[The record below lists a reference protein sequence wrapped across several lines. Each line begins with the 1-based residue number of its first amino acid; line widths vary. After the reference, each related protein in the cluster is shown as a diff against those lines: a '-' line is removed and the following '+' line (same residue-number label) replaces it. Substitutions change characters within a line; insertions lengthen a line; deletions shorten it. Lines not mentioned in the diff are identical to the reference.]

1 MGKANFGAPVREVE
15 WIKAHLDLDVF
26 IEGGTYK
33 GHTASRMAAVFE
45 HVFTIE
51 RHDQLHR
58 EARAKYPIDNITF
71 LHGDTRDH
79 LSHLL
84 QNHGKCLI
92 WLDAHWSGL
101 GTHGEDDECPLLE
114 ELALIFASSAQP
126 VILIDDARL
135 FTAPPPPPHKLSAWP
150 SLDQVLA
157 AIPNGYRTLIIE
169 DVIYV
174 LASDIFPQ
182 FREYIRNQIRIY

>member
-1 MGKANFGAPVREVE
+1 MGEANFGAPINEVE
-15 WIKAHLDLDVF
+15 WIKTHLDLDVF

-33 GHTASRMAAVFE
+33 GHTASRMAIVFE
-45 HVFTIE
+45 RVFTIE
-51 RHDQLHR
+51 RHDQLHK
-58 EARAKYPIDNITF
+58 EARARHPIGNITF

-79 LSHLL
+79 LPHLL
-84 QNHGKCLI
+84 QNHRKCLI

-101 GTHGEDDECPLLE
+101 GTHGEDDECPLLD
-114 ELALIFASSAQP
+114 ELALIFASPAQP
-126 VILIDDARL
+126 AILIDDARL

-157 AIPNGYRTLIIE
+157 AIPDGYRTLIIE

-174 LASDIFPQ
+174 LASNTFPR
-182 FREYIRNQIRIY
+182 FREYIRNQPSV